1 MTVSTIGK
9 AVKIRITTPRL
20 PVLFLFLAVIAL
32 LLLIVF
38 KDASFA
44 APFPS
49 VNIGVS
55 ETDNPKEIA
64 VSLQI
69 LFLLTI
75 LSLAPA
81 LLIMVTS
88 FTRIVIVLSFIRNA
102 LGTQQIPPTP
112 VLIGLALFLTFF
124 VMAPVFDKVN
134 TDALQPYVS
143 GEIKQEIA
151 FKRAETPVREFMLRQ
166 TGENDLGLFV
176 YLAKIDRPRNADD
189 LPTYVVIPS
198 FIISELKK
206 AFLIGFLIYIP
217 FLIIDMVVASTL
229 MSMGMLMLPPVLVSL
244 PIKLLLFVLVDG
256 WHLITRALVLGFR

>member
-1 MTVSTIGK
+1 MRKVH
-9 AVKIRITTPRL
+9 KIHNKKTSSIFKFL
-20 PVLFLFLAVIAL
+20 VAGLLLMVLFTAFSNTAL
-32 LLLIVF
+32 
-38 KDASFA
+38 A
-44 APFPS
+44 APFPNVS
-49 VNIGVS
+49 IGVG

-81 LLIMVTS
+81 LLIMLTS

-124 VMAPVFDKVN
+124 VMAPVLNKVN
-134 TDALQPYVS
+134 AEALQPYVR
-143 GEIKQEIA
+143 GDINQTVA
-151 FKRAETPVREFMLRQ
+151 FSRAEGPVRDFMLRQ
-166 TGENDLGLFV
+166 TGENDLALFV
-176 YLAKIDRPRNADD
+176 HLAKIERPRNADD

-229 MSMGMLMLPPVLVSL
+229 MSMGMLMLPPILMSL

-256 WHLITRALVLGFR
+256 WHLISRALVLGFR

>member
-1 MTVSTIGK
+1 MKKGHSIISRIAANKFRVIFVSI
-9 AVKIRITTPRL
+9 L
-20 PVLFLFLAVIAL
+20 LVLLAVGFSKIA
-32 LLLIVF
+32 V
-38 KDASFA
+38 A
-44 APFPS
+44 APFPN

-81 LLIMVTS
+81 LLIMLTS

-134 TDALQPYVS
+134 NEALQPYMS
-143 GEIKQEIA
+143 GEINQTVA
-151 FKRAETPVREFMLRQ
+151 FSKAEAPIRDFMLRQ
-166 TGENDLGLFV
+166 TGENDLALFV
-176 YLAKIDRPRNADD
+176 HLSKIERPRNTDD

-229 MSMGMLMLPPVLVSL
+229 MSMGMLMLPPILVSL

-256 WHLITRALVLGFR
+256 WHLISRALVLGFR